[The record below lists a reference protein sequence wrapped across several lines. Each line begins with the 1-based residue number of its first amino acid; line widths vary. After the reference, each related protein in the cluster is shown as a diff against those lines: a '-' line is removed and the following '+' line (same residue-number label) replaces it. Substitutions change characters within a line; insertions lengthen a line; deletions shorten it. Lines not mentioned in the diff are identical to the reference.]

1 LPNHKILKME
11 NTTEKTTENLSPEYS
26 IEWEDIE
33 DTDLDYEYDL
43 DEIENFFRK
52 DYNEHINY

>member
-1 LPNHKILKME
+1 ME

-26 IEWEDIE
+26 IEWGDIE
-33 DTDLDYEYDL
+33 NTDLDYEYDL
-43 DEIENFFRK
+43 DEIENFFRE

>member
-1 LPNHKILKME
+1 ME

-26 IEWEDIE
+26 IEWEYIE
-33 DTDLDYEYDL
+33 NTDLDYEYDL
-43 DEIENFFRK
+43 DEIENFFRE